1 MWNWPLSSCS
11 IAVASRRGNI
21 APAGGGFRARRIFD
35 IGAGARRRAPTDLPG
50 AHAGNKL
57 LNSQQISAA
66 DAALTELRSLLD
78 AHTDRP
84 EWRLPGERDL
94 ALELRLG
101 RRAIRSA
108 LGVLEA
114 EQRVWRRQGKGT
126 FAGQRPAVSD
136 HVVASMAERTS
147 PLEVMEARL
156 EIEPGLARLAAAK
169 ASPDIVTKLN
179 LILRRLVASDTADAM
194 ERFDGAF
201 HRLIADT
208 AGNRLLMMTFDVID
222 RIRLSPTWREPRA
235 LARSV
240 DKLRVTN
247 EQHASIVDA
256 IDRHD
261 GAEAESAMRR
271 HLLTLHTNLQ
281 QSLFGRSG

>member
-1 MWNWPLSSCS
+1 
-11 IAVASRRGNI
+11 
-21 APAGGGFRARRIFD
+21 
-35 IGAGARRRAPTDLPG
+35 
-50 AHAGNKL
+50 
-57 LNSQQISAA
+57 LNSQQISTA
-66 DAALTELRSLLD
+66 DTALTQLRSVLD
-78 AHTDRP
+78 AHADRP

-101 RRAIRSA
+101 RGAIRSA

-114 EQRVWRRQGKGT
+114 EQRVWRRQGKGA

-147 PLEVMEARL
+147 PLAMMEARL
-156 EIEPGLARLAAAK
+156 EIEPGLARLTAAK
-169 ASPDIVTKLN
+169 ASPEIVTKLN
-179 LILRRLVASDTADAM
+179 PTLRRLVASDTADAM
-194 ERFDGAF
+194 KRFDGAF

-208 AGNRLLMMTFDVID
+208 AGNRLLMTTFDVID

-235 LARSV
+235 LARSA

-271 HLLTLHTNLQ
+271 HLLTSHTNLQ